1 MLWNL
6 RGPIAPTTCAMAI
19 GDHPTML
26 TPFQG
31 VVNRLTST
39 RLDGGFKANQQ
50 SGGRCGD
57 VVTHDGWI
65 STQARWPSP
74 TSTTAKHGSKASRAV
89 QPSSIGRVSQ
99 GRWVNAT
106 PSTPST
112 IPPQPHMTRSQDNF
126 DMDGI
131 NRTQPLW
138 LALCDSQ
145 WAYSKPVSPKSR
157 ALFLP

>member
-1 MLWNL
+1 MAGRTVRFSLDPHLKRWLGPFFLAPFCAVSIHDGDNLPFHPHPSCEVLWNL

-19 GDHPTML
+19 GDHPTPL

-31 VVNRLTST
+31 MVNRL
-39 RLDGGFKANQQ
+39 
-50 SGGRCGD
+50 
-57 VVTHDGWI
+57 I
-65 STQARWPSP
+65 STQL
-74 TSTTAKHGSKASRAV
+74 
-89 QPSSIGRVSQ
+89 
-99 GRWVNAT
+99 
-106 PSTPST
+106 
-112 IPPQPHMTRSQDNF
+112 HMTRSQGNF

-145 WAYSKPVSPKSR
+145 RAYSKPGSPKSR

>member
-1 MLWNL
+1 M
-6 RGPIAPTTCAMAI
+6 
-19 GDHPTML
+19 
-26 TPFQG
+26 
-31 VVNRLTST
+31 
-39 RLDGGFKANQQ
+39 
-50 SGGRCGD
+50 
-57 VVTHDGWI
+57 
-65 STQARWPSP
+65 
-74 TSTTAKHGSKASRAV
+74 AV

-99 GRWVNAT
+99 GRCVDAT

-112 IPPQPHMTRSQDNF
+112 IPPQLHMTRSQGNF

-145 WAYSKPVSPKSR
+145 RAYSKPGSLKSR